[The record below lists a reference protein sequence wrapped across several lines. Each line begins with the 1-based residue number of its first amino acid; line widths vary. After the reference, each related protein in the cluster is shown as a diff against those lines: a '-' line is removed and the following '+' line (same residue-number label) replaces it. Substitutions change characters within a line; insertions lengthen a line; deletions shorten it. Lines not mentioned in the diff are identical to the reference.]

1 MLSLKLL
8 RGETGKLPE
17 ETSMNWF
24 LVALKKYA
32 DFSSRARRKEFW
44 AFYLLNTIIWLVL
57 AFVEGGGVF
66 YSEYGVLSTLY
77 GLAVFIPAMAVTVRR
92 LHDTGRSGWWLLI
105 ALIPIIG
112 TIIFLTFL
120 VQDSQPGGNQ
130 YGRNPKGVDSA

>member
-1 MLSLKLL
+1 
-8 RGETGKLPE
+8 
-17 ETSMNWF
+17 MNWF